1 MLPQLISFLRS
12 AAQRRIVAI
21 VTAAALTAASL
32 AALAAPAHGVAG
44 FGDIAVNDYWAA
56 PVQWMVDHDLTTGV
70 SAGCFAPGEV
80 VTRGQAAAF
89 MWRMEGKQTVAAA
102 HSFVDVNASWQQ
114 DAVAWMLDRGI
125 TTGVSASRFAPDA
138 PLTRGQLAAMLH
150 RLEGES
156 AATGHR
162 FVDVF
167 RPWQEGPVSW
177 MVAENITTGTS
188 RTTFSPNDAVTRGQL
203 ATFFYRYKGE
213 PAVTVSGAS
222 PPCTGQPI
230 PPSHP
235 EPPTT
240 SPDNPDPTPFDCS
253 VSAEDSWAAVW
264 FDIHYNDNASA
275 CDRPEFVASGSTY
288 IVDRDHGNA
297 SDNNAGTASR
307 PWKTIVHAAD
317 TAATGDVV
325 LVKAGTYNDGRIEPR
340 TSGVAFSAYPSDEH
354 EAIIEGWG
362 IRAIGASDLIIHGFS
377 FRNIQN
383 NALQVIGPDVRNIVI
398 ANNHTLNTDLSGV
411 SVRGVLS
418 SSDPGDFD
426 GVRDILIVG
435 NLIQFANLVNSEMI
449 SIGSGVVNA
458 HIVANELTDGDPA
471 RSGGDEG
478 IALKEGVRDSKVY
491 GNYMHGLSD
500 RGIHIDGGSADWD
513 ALITNIEIFDNV
525 MANNDAQGIWVTTE
539 GMGDVDGIYVHD
551 NIAYGNRADGFLVY
565 DHPDGNEAGGTV
577 KNVVF
582 EHNIAFNNGEHSGF
596 GGFRVNHSTATGVV
610 FRDNIAWGNE
620 GADLRG
626 DPGTV
631 FENNLCSGDE
641 CDIQSNPLFINAP
654 SNFSLS
660 SGSPAIG
667 AATDGSDLGLR

>member
-1 MLPQLISFLRS
+1 M
-12 AAQRRIVAI
+12 
-21 VTAAALTAASL
+21 
-32 AALAAPAHGVAG
+32 
-44 FGDIAVNDYWAA
+44 
-56 PVQWMVDHDLTTGV
+56 
-70 SAGCFAPGEV
+70 
-80 VTRGQAAAF
+80 
-89 MWRMEGKQTVAAA
+89 
-102 HSFVDVNASWQQ
+102 
-114 DAVAWMLDRGI
+114 
-125 TTGVSASRFAPDA
+125 
-138 PLTRGQLAAMLH
+138 
-150 RLEGES
+150 
-156 AATGHR
+156 
-162 FVDVF
+162 
-167 RPWQEGPVSW
+167 
-177 MVAENITTGTS
+177 
-188 RTTFSPNDAVTRGQL
+188 
-203 ATFFYRYKGE
+203 
-213 PAVTVSGAS
+213 
-222 PPCTGQPI
+222 
-230 PPSHP
+230 
-235 EPPTT
+235 
-240 SPDNPDPTPFDCS
+240 
-253 VSAEDSWAAVW
+253 SAEDSWAAVW

-288 IVDRDHGNA
+288 IVDRDHTNA
-297 SDNNAGTASR
+297 SDNNAGTASS
-307 PWKTIVHAAD
+307 PWKTIVHAAE

-340 TSGVAFSAYPSDEH
+340 TSGVAFSAYPGDERDI
-354 EAIIEGWG
+354 IIEGWG

-383 NALQVIGPDVRNIVI
+383 NAMQIVGPDVRNIVI
-398 ANNHTLNTDLSGV
+398 ANNHTLNTNLSGV
-411 SVRGVLS
+411 SVRGVLPRI
-418 SSDPGDFD
+418 DPGNFD
-426 GVRDILIVG
+426 GVCDILIIG
-435 NLIQFANLVNSEMI
+435 NLIRLANLVTSEVV

-539 GMGDVDGIYVHD
+539 GMGDVDGIYLHD
-551 NIAYGNRADGFLVY
+551 NIAY
-565 DHPDGNEAGGTV
+565 GTV

-596 GGFRVNHSTATGVV
+596 GGFRVNHPTATGIV